1 MGRADY
7 LKMGEWNSICDLCGF
22 KFKSSELRKRW
33 DGLMA
38 DKLCYELRHPQDFLR
53 VPREDI
59 SVPWARPQGE
69 NTFIEG
75 NGLLTQA
82 SAQITTEDGDAIS
95 TEYS

>member
-1 MGRADY
+1 MGKADY
-7 LKMGEWNSICDLCGF
+7 LKMGEWNAVCDLCGF

-53 VPREDI
+53 VPKETI

-69 NTFIEG
+69 NSFVSFNIVTQQGENIITQDG
-75 NGLLTQA
+75 NNI
-82 SAQITTEDGDAIS
+82 ITEFG
-95 TEYS
+95 

>member
-7 LKMGEWNSICDLCGF
+7 LKLGEWNAVCDLCGF
-22 KFKSSELRKRW
+22 KFKSSELKKRW

-38 DKLCYELRHPQDFLR
+38 DRLCYELRHPQDFLR

-69 NTFIEG
+69 NTFVTSNII
-75 NGLLTQA
+75 TQ
-82 SAQITTEDGDAIS
+82 SGDNIITQDGDNII
-95 TEYS
+95 TE